1 MRIAV
6 YAGTFDPVTAGHISV
21 IERAARLFDR
31 LYVLVAVNPR
41 KASLF
46 TMEER
51 IAMITDAV
59 AELPNVQTAGTAGFV
74 VNFAREHQA
83 KFLVRGL
90 RGVSDIEYE
99 TKIAH
104 ANLELAP
111 EISTIFIPAHPGF
124 SEVSSSRLKEL
135 VGSGLCISQYCTKLV
150 SDRLIE
156 RLSQN
161 AVNSREVSYVEI

>member
-1 MRIAV
+1 MRIGV
-6 YAGTFDPVTAGHISV
+6 YAGAFDPITAGHISV

-31 LYVLVAVNPR
+31 LFVLVAVNPS
-41 KASLF
+41 KSTLF

-51 IAMITDAV
+51 IEMITDAL
-59 AELPNVQTAGTAGFV
+59 AGLPNVRVAGTEGFV
-74 VNFAREHQA
+74 VEFAREHQA

-99 TKIAH
+99 TMIAN

-111 EISTIFIPAHPGF
+111 EIATIFIPAQPEL

-135 VGSGLCISQYCTKLV
+135 AKSGACISPYCTKMV
-150 SDRLIE
+150 SDCLLE
-156 RLSQN
+156 RLNQRADSR
-161 AVNSREVSYVEI
+161 REVSYVGI

>member
-1 MRIAV
+1 MRIGV
-6 YAGTFDPVTAGHISV
+6 YAGAFDPVTAGHLSV

-31 LYVLVAVNPR
+31 LFVLVAVNPG
-41 KASLF
+41 KSTLF

-51 IAMITDAV
+51 TAMITDAV
-59 AELPNVQTAGTAGFV
+59 RELPDVRVAGTEGFV
-74 VNFAREHQA
+74 VHFAREHQA

-99 TKIAH
+99 IMIAN

-111 EISTIFIPAHPGF
+111 EIATIFIPAQPDL

-135 VGSGLCISQYCTKLV
+135 AQSGACIAPFCTKMV
-150 SDRLIE
+150 SDRLLE
-156 RLSQN
+156 RLNRPAGSP
-161 AVNSREVSYVEI
+161 REVNYV